1 MRRSLKWQLSIPIML
16 WTFLVLLIINLL
28 TVWELRADHL
38 KASEANRMN
47 QIKMYA
53 EQIDNQFSIHKQAV
67 ETYGR
72 IISNIYSSNTDIRTN
87 IDALTKIMIENHDPN
102 VFGYWFAANS
112 LYTGQGPF
120 VAWYGVKNGKLMTY
134 YEIADLDPSRVENQD
149 NPNFVYY
156 WGPQKSGKTTI
167 SEVYQDQTL
176 QENII
181 SISTPIYDNN
191 HLLMGV
197 AGLDIALDQLQNI
210 MNRIE
215 LNMDGYTLLTTSNGN
230 HAFTPS
236 YPFVNDQEN
245 IIINSDAD
253 FQAIYANIRDTKELI
268 QNVNFR
274 GEPTY
279 FFSTVLPY
287 SQWKIVSIISE
298 KDLIK
303 GYYTTFKITIYLNI
317 LLLVLSFFINVWWIN
332 HKAVLPLNQ
341 LIRESNKTLQ
351 PNDDYSV
358 LPKTNNE
365 ITQLVTVVN
374 EMNNKLIQNLDLEN
388 KLKRISSL
396 HTVGEMA
403 ASISHEIR
411 NPLTTIRGFLQ
422 ILRNKQEYQTDRV
435 YFDTMIEEVTR
446 ANNIITEYLSLA
458 QDKYSEL
465 TLQDLNGIIRTI
477 HPLMQAN
484 ANANN
489 QSVLLQLEAIPL
501 IYLDDKEIRQLLHNL
516 IRNGL
521 ESMNEGGVLT
531 IRTYTKNAY
540 VVLSIQDQGTGIPPE
555 IIKQLGTPFMTTK
568 ETGTGLGLPVC
579 YNIAKRHNAVIQ
591 VDTSSEGTTFHIHF
605 PIIKQSSSP

>member
-16 WTFLVLLIINLL
+16 WTFVALLIINLL

-38 KASEANRMN
+38 KVSEAGRMN
-47 QIKMYA
+47 QIKMYT
-53 EQIDNQFSIHKQAV
+53 EQIDHLFSIHKQSV

-72 IISNIYSSNTDIRTN
+72 IISNIYANEKDIRTK
-87 IDALTKIMIENHDPN
+87 IDALTKSMIENHDPN
-102 VFGYWFAANS
+102 VYGYWFAPES
-112 LYTGQGPF
+112 LYLGQDPF
-120 VAWYGVKNGKLMTY
+120 VTWYGVKNGKLMRFHET
-134 YEIADLDPSRVENQD
+134 ADLDPSRVENQND
-149 NPNFVYY
+149 PNFVYY
-156 WGPQKSGKTTI
+156 WGPKKSGKTTI
-167 SEVYQDQTL
+167 SELYLDQTL

-191 HLLMGV
+191 HLLIGI
-197 AGLDIALDQLQNI
+197 AGLDITLDQLQSI
-210 MNRIE
+210 VNRIE
-215 LNMDGYTLLTTSNGN
+215 LNMDGYTVMTTSNGN
-230 HAFTPS
+230 QLFTPS
-236 YPFVNDQEN
+236 FPFVNDQEK
-245 IIINSDAD
+245 IISKGDED
-253 FQAIYANIRDTKELI
+253 FQAVYANIRDTKELI
-268 QNVNFR
+268 QYVNFR
-274 GEPTY
+274 GDRTY

-287 SQWKIVSIISE
+287 SQWKLVSIIAE

-303 GYYTTFKITIYLNI
+303 GYYTTFKVTIYLNI
-317 LLLVLSFFINVWWIN
+317 LLLVLLFFINVWWIN
-332 HKAVLPLNQ
+332 HKAVNPLNQ
-341 LIRESNKTLQ
+341 LIRKSNNTLQ
-351 PNDDYSV
+351 LNDDYAV

-365 ITQLVTVVN
+365 ITQLITVVN

-465 TLQDLNGIIRTI
+465 TLHDLNGIIRTI
-477 HPLMQAN
+477 YPLMQAN
-484 ANANN
+484 ANSNN
-489 QSVLLQLEAIPL
+489 QSVQLQLEAIPL

-531 IRTYTKNAY
+531 IRTYTKDSH

-591 VDTSSEGTTFHIHF
+591 VDTSSEGTSFHIHF
-605 PIIKQSSSP
+605 PIIKQSSS